1 MYICTALFM
10 GHQRID
16 KVTAAGLLITLGIIF
31 GDIGTSPLYV
41 MSAIVGDAPIHSR
54 VVLGGISCVFWTLT
68 IQTTLKYVI
77 LTLRADNNGEGGIFS
92 LYSLLRRRFPYLIIG
107 AMLGGA
113 MLLADGIITPPISV
127 ASAVEGLR
135 QINPELNTVPIVVI
149 IIILIFAFQRA
160 GTNVVGKAFGPIML
174 VWFSM
179 IAILGLNQLVKDP
192 GVLRAINPYY
202 AYHFLTSGR
211 DAFTLLGAVFLCTT
225 GAEALYSDL
234 GHCGRKNIQISWIF
248 VKLCLLLNYF
258 GQGAWLLTQEGQTL
272 NGFKPFFKIMPE
284 WFLLIGIIIATMAAV
299 IASQALISGSFTL
312 VSEAIRLHFF
322 PKLTVKFPSNIK
334 GQIYI
339 PTTNTALLIGCLAI
353 VYIFRESNNMEHAYG
368 LAITLTMMMTSI
380 LLFYYL
386 KMRKWHPV
394 LIWMVMSVFFI
405 VESSFLVA
413 NLTKFLE
420 GGFVTLIVGT
430 FIILVMYVCYKGGI
444 IKNSFTDVVPI
455 QDYRDKLR
463 ALSNDTTLPKF
474 ATHLIYLSKA
484 RNDSEVETT
493 ILYSILQKRPKR
505 ADFYWFVNVDVT
517 DEPYTMEYKVNIIE
531 KNDIIRVRLRL
542 GFRVQQKISYFL
554 KSVIADL
561 VNSHEINLAPYYHGF
576 ANKQGDLG
584 DFRFVIIE
592 EEISQE
598 NELGVFDNLILTGY
612 NNIKRASGSPE
623 KWFGLDE
630 SIVTE
635 ELVPIVIKP
644 KTPVKLKRLY

>member
-1 MYICTALFM
+1 M

-41 MSAIVGDAPIHSR
+41 MSAIIGEAPINSR
-54 VVLGGISCVFWTLT
+54 IVLGGISCVFWTLT
-68 IQTTLKYVI
+68 IQTTIKYVI

-135 QINPELNTVPIVVI
+135 QINPELNTVPIVVT
-149 IIILIFAFQRA
+149 IIILIFVFQRA

-179 IAILGLNQLVKDP
+179 IAILGINQLVQNP

-202 AYHFLTSGR
+202 AYNFLTSGS
-211 DAFTLLGAVFLCTT
+211 DAFALLGSVFLCTT

-234 GHCGRKNIQISWIF
+234 GHCGRKNIQLSWIF

-258 GQGAWLLTQEGQTL
+258 GQGAWLLTQEGNTL

-353 VYIFRESNNMEHAYG
+353 VYIFRESNKMEHAYG
-368 LAITLTMMMTSI
+368 LAITLTMIMTSI

-386 KMRKWHPV
+386 KMKKWHTV
-394 LIWMVMSVFFI
+394 LIWAVMSVFFI
-405 VESSFLVA
+405 VEGSFLVA

-430 FIILVMYVCYKGGI
+430 FIILIMYICYKGGI

-598 NELGVFDNLILTGY
+598 NELGVFDNLVLTGY

-635 ELVPIVIKP
+635 ELVPILIKP
-644 KTPVKLKRLY
+644 KAPVKLRRLY

>member
-1 MYICTALFM
+1 M
-10 GHQRID
+10 GHPKLD
-16 KVTAAGLLITLGIIF
+16 KVSAAGLLITLGIIY

-41 MSAIVGDAPIHSR
+41 MSAIVGKAKVSADI
-54 VVLGGISCVFWTLT
+54 VLGGISCVFWTLT
-68 IQTTLKYVI
+68 IQTTIKYVI

-127 ASAVEGLR
+127 SSAVEGLL
-135 QINPELNTVPIVVI
+135 QINPKLNTVPIVVVI
-149 IIILIFAFQRA
+149 IIMIFLFQRA
-160 GTNVVGKAFGPIML
+160 GTSIVGKAFGPIMM

-179 IAILGLNQLVKDP
+179 IAVLGLNQIIMDP
-192 GVLRAINPYY
+192 SVLKAVNPYY
-202 AYHFLTSGR
+202 AYVFLSSGS
-211 DAFTLLGAVFLCTT
+211 DAFAMLGAVFLCTT

-234 GHCGRKNIQISWIF
+234 GHCGRKNIQMSWGF

-258 GQGAWLLTQEGQTL
+258 GQGAWLLTQQGKTL
-272 NGFKPFFKIMPE
+272 NGVKPFFMIMPD

-339 PTTNTALLIGCLAI
+339 PATNTLMLIGCLVI
-353 VYIFRESNNMEHAYG
+353 VYIFRESSRMEHAYG

-386 KMRKWHPV
+386 KKRKWNII

-405 VESSFLVA
+405 VESAFLVA
-413 NLTKFLE
+413 NLTKFFE
-420 GGFVTLIVGT
+420 GGFVTLIVGAI
-430 FIILVMYVCYKGGI
+430 IILVMYVCYKGGI
-444 IKNSFTDVVPI
+444 IKSSFTDVVPI

-484 RNDSEVETT
+484 RNDSEVEVN

-517 DEPYTMEYKVNIIE
+517 DEPYTMEYKVNVIE
-531 KNDIIRVRLRL
+531 KNDIIRVRFRL

-554 KSVIADL
+554 KTVITDM
-561 VNSHEINLAPYYHGF
+561 VNNHEINLAPYYHGF
-576 ANKQGDLG
+576 ENQRSDLG

-598 NELGVFDNLILTGY
+598 NDLGLIDNLILTGY
-612 NNIKRASGSPE
+612 NNIKRVSGSPE

-630 SIVTE
+630 SMVTE
-635 ELVPIVIKP
+635 ELVPIVIKA
-644 KTPVKLKRLY
+644 KAPVKLKRLT